1 MIQTSFSPRLIVIV
15 QIRVNSEIG
24 DDTVN
29 QPMNFT
35 QIMTLFEFRRIC
47 INPGDA
53 DIHAQVPPQT
63 EQQTVESSGILIPTS
78 ISRASTLMTTHVWK
92 AA

>member
-1 MIQTSFSPRLIVIV
+1 MTQTSFSPGLVVIL

-24 DDTVN
+24 DDMAI

-35 QIMTLFEFRRIC
+35 QLMALFELSRIC
-47 INPGDA
+47 RHPEAA
-53 DIHAQVPPQT
+53 DIHMQVPPQL
-63 EQQTVESSGILIPTS
+63 EQQTIESSGILTHTGTS
-78 ISRASTLMTTHVWK
+78 SASSLMTTHVWK